1 MQDVAAGEPMTLADA
16 EILYARLYK
25 QKRTAD
31 KIELLR
37 QIYLR
42 YKPATLKFFVKVIT
56 GIFESDCKQRWW
68 RKRSQRRL
76 ERRSKMYGWR
86 ITG

>member
-1 MQDVAAGEPMTLADA
+1 MTLAEA

-31 KIELLR
+31 KVELLR

-42 YKPATLKFFVKVIT
+42 HKPDDVEVL
-56 GIFESDCKQRWW
+56 R
-68 RKRSQRRL
+68 
-76 ERRSKMYGWR
+76 
-86 ITG
+86 